1 MEVVLPQEKNGG
13 AGLDEKE
20 NLRRFLY
27 RGKAGEWLLDPVIV
41 HAEIFAT
48 QAFDEAPAV
57 IGDDHPDVDAVNAN
71 LNRLLRL
78 MRILLGTRERAHTEH
93 GGEEQCRPQ
102 KTKRVHRSA
111 IQPTGPNGC
120 PSHPSTRHSKSNAD
134 AARRLADRSA
144 RASREP
150 WTPWYFWKNLRFSR
164 PGPSSPLRSNDPST
178 PANRLFQSRNN

>member
-20 NLRRFLY
+20 NLRRFLD
-27 RGKAGEWLLDPVIV
+27 RGKAGERLLDPVV
-41 HAEIFAT
+41 EHAEVFAM
-48 QAFDEAPAV
+48 QAFDEVAARV
-57 IGDDHPDVDAVNAN
+57 GDDHSDVDAVNAN

-78 MRILLGTRERAHTEH
+78 MRIFLSTRERAHADH

-102 KTKRVHRSA
+102 KTKRVHRSV

-134 AARRLADRSA
+134 AA
-144 RASREP
+144 
-150 WTPWYFWKNLRFSR
+150 
-164 PGPSSPLRSNDPST
+164 
-178 PANRLFQSRNN
+178 